1 MTVLLALL
9 GKIWPFL
16 LAAALGGA
24 IAGWT
29 THGFDS
35 IALNR
40 QKTAMASYQAQVSQ
54 READAEKAAREALQ
68 AQMDAHHV
76 IDQRNESVIA
86 DLTQR
91 AQAAESDAAL
101 TGRLL
106 AAQKARLPPSHP
118 VSETG
123 HQPTVVDSGETSGLG
138 QLAAVT
144 AAALNECR
152 GNARQLNAL
161 IDEIKP
167 QMEQP

>member
-1 MTVLLALL
+1 MTAVLAILKEA
-9 GKIWPFL
+9 WPYML
-16 LAAALGGA
+16 VAVLGGWA
-24 IAGWT
+24 AGWT
-29 THGFDS
+29 THAVDS

-40 QKTAMASYQAQVSQ
+40 QKTAMASYQAQVADQ
-54 READAEKAAREALQ
+54 EAKAEKAAREALQ
-68 AQMDAHHV
+68 AQIDAHHV
-76 IDQRNESVIA
+76 IDQRNERVIA

-118 VSETG
+118 VPEAA
-123 HQPTVVDSGETSGLG
+123 HQSATVDASETSGLG
-138 QLAAVT
+138 QLAAAT

-161 IDEIKP
+161 IAEIEP
-167 QMEQP
+167 QL